1 MTTSTAFTRI
11 TRNETDDGAVW
22 RVELAAAPANVLDL
36 AMIEQLSELF
46 REAAAAASLKA
57 VVISG
62 QGEHFSYGASVPEH
76 APDTVREM
84 LSALHGAA
92 RALLETDVPLI
103 ACVRGACLGGGLELA
118 ILADRLFATPDAKFG
133 QPELSLGV
141 FAPIGSAL
149 LPRIIG
155 ARQAADLLLTGR
167 TISATE
173 AHALGLVHEL
183 TDDPGAAALSWAR
196 EHLSTKSASSLRLAT
211 RAARRVWLGPFLED
225 LAALEELYLS
235 DLCGSHD
242 GNEGISAFLE
252 KRTPRW
258 EHR

>member
-1 MTTSTAFTRI
+1 MAQPTTAKLRS
-11 TRNETDDGAVW
+11 EVLEDGAIL
-22 RVELAAAPANVLDL
+22 RLVLDAGKGNIIDSAL
-36 AMIEQLSELF
+36 CSELT
-46 REAAAAASLKA
+46 EAARTAAASPRLA
-57 VVISG
+57 AIVLDHEG
-62 QGEHFSYGASVPEH
+62 PHFSYGASVPEH
-76 APDTVREM
+76 APDQVREM
-84 LSALHGAA
+84 LSSLHGAA
-92 RALLETDVPLI
+92 RALLETDVPLL

-118 ILADRLFATPDAKFG
+118 ILADRLFATPDAKLG
-133 QPELSLGV
+133 QPELALGV

-155 ARQAADLLLTGR
+155 ARPAADLLLTGR

-183 TDDPGAAALSWAR
+183 TEDPSAAALAYAR
-196 EHLSTKSASSLRLAT
+196 EHLATKSAASLRLAT

-225 LAALEELYLS
+225 LAALEELYLGELS
-235 DLCGSHD
+235 ASHD
-242 GNEGISAFLE
+242 GNEGIAAFLE